1 VCDLGLLTGQKAL
14 VTGANSGIGLATAV
28 ALGRAGADVV
38 VNYVVG
44 AHEAENVVKE
54 IESFGVR
61 AYAHEADVS
70 DEDQVRDMYARAR
83 EAFGRIDV
91 LFNNAG
97 IDGSLAPLAEYDPE
111 DFDAVVAVNLRGVF
125 LGIRYAVPEMRK
137 TGGGSI
143 ISTSSMAANVVFPS
157 MGAYTATKAGV
168 LGLTRTAAVEN
179 APYGIRV
186 NAVLPGVIDTGM
198 TRQLPEAL
206 IQGTKAATPLGYIAH
221 AREVAS
227 VALFLATDEASYVTG
242 QGITVDGGYTLN

>member
-1 VCDLGLLTGQKAL
+1 MTGRLQDKVA
-14 VTGANSGIGLATAV
+14 VITGGGSGIGEATAKLFHAEGAKVVVVDVSGAQEEVAKRLGERALAVHADVSKAQDVQTAV
-28 ALGRAGADVV
+28 AAA
-38 VNYVVG
+38 VG
-44 AHEAENVVKE
+44 
-54 IESFGVR
+54 
-61 AYAHEADVS
+61 
-70 DEDQVRDMYARAR
+70 
-83 EAFGRIDV
+83 AFGRIDV

-97 IDGSLAPLAEYDPE
+97 IDGSLAPLAEYDPD

-157 MGAYTATKAGV
+157 MGPYTATKAGV